1 MAIAVRIN
9 GEEREV
15 SATTVAE
22 LITELRLGDRRVAVE
37 LNKGIIPRESFE
49 SQTIQPGDTLE
60 VIHFVGGG

>member
-1 MAIAVRIN
+1 MGIAVRIN

-22 LITELRLGDRRVAVE
+22 LITELKLGDRRVAVE
-37 LNKGIIPRESFE
+37 LNKGIIPRASFGTQE
-49 SQTIQPGDTLE
+49 IKPGDTLE